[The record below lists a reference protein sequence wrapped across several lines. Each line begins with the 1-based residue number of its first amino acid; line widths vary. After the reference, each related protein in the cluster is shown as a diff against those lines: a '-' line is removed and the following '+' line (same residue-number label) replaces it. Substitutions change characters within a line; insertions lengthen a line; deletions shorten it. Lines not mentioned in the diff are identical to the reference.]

1 VIRCLEIISEAS
13 RRLPEALKDRHPS
26 MPWKE
31 MAGAGNIYRQDA
43 VEIVVADEGGGIDPA
58 MLPSLFRFGASNK
71 GDRGNGMGLWV
82 VKQLVEKHGGSI
94 DIDTRLGEGTRF
106 TIVWPRQFPATRGI
120 DEAIATPLGQQL
132 RGSET

>member
-26 MPWKE
+26 MPWNE

-58 MLPSLFRFGASNK
+58 MLPQPLP
-71 GDRGNGMGLWV
+71 
-82 VKQLVEKHGGSI
+82 
-94 DIDTRLGEGTRF
+94 
-106 TIVWPRQFPATRGI
+106 VWRQ
-120 DEAIATPLGQQL
+120 QQ
-132 RGSET
+132 G

>member
-1 VIRCLEIISEAS
+1 
-13 RRLPEALKDRHPS
+13 
-26 MPWKE
+26 
-31 MAGAGNIYRQDA
+31 
-43 VEIVVADEGGGIDPA
+43 
-58 MLPSLFRFGASNK
+58 
-71 GDRGNGMGLWV
+71 MGLWV